1 MYKLKGNHKR
11 VPATFSGLLDS
22 MINENWGEFFNDNQ
36 LTSSN
41 VPVNIKEMD
50 NGYQIDVVAP
60 GLKKEDFN
68 INVDH
73 DLLTI
78 SFEQKEEHK
87 ETTDK
92 MIRSEYEF
100 RSFKRSFNLSET
112 INAAEISASYTDGVL
127 SLVLPKKEEA
137 KKLTKKIE
145 IS

>member
-22 MINENWGEFFNDNQ
+22 MFNENWGEFFHDNQ
-36 LTSSN
+36 LMNSN

-50 NGYQIDVVAP
+50 NAYQIDVVAP

-68 INVDH
+68 INIDH
-73 DLLTI
+73 NLLTI

-100 RSFKRSFNLSET
+100 RSFKRSFNLSDT
-112 INAAEISASYTDGVL
+112 IDAAAVSASYNDGML
-127 SLVLPKKEEA
+127 SLMLPKKEEA
-137 KKLTKKIE
+137 KKLTKKIV

>member
-1 MYKLKGNHKR
+1 MYKLKGNQRR

-22 MINENWGEFFNDNQ
+22 MINDNWGEFFNDNH
-36 LTSSN
+36 LTNNSI
-41 VPVNIKEMD
+41 PVNIKELD
-50 NGYQIDVVAP
+50 NAYQLDVVAP

-68 INVDH
+68 INIDH

-92 MIRSEYEF
+92 MIRNEYQF
-100 RSFKRSFNLSET
+100 RSFKRSFNLSDT
-112 INAAEISASYTDGVL
+112 INAAEISAGYTDGVL
-127 SLVLPKKEEA
+127 SLMLPKKEEA